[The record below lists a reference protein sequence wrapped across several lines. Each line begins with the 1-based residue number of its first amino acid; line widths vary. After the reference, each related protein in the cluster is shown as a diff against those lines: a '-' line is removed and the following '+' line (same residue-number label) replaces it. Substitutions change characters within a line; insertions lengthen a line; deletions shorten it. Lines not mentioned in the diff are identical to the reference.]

1 MPGHTWYSV
10 VASVGGYLVEVVV
23 AVQTGRILRF
33 DDVRGYG
40 FIVPDEGGADVFVH
54 ANDFIDDK
62 ALFTPGT
69 EVEFEAT
76 ESDRGLRAFAVRV
89 QEHAR
94 AAATAAAAA
103 EPVKVKHVIS
113 TEDLGLADTEDGLCD
128 VLSPHEFQREITEF
142 LLDALPDLTGSQI
155 VKLRSQLRVIAQK
168 HGWVE
173 D

>member
-1 MPGHTWYSV
+1 MPGHAWYSV
-10 VASVGGYLVEVVV
+10 VQALVGIYVEVVV

-33 DDVRGYG
+33 DDIRGYG
-40 FIVPDEGGADVFVH
+40 FIVPDGGGADVFVH

-69 EVEFEAT
+69 EVEFEAA
-76 ESDRGLRAFAVRV
+76 EGDRGLRAFAVRV

-94 AAATAAAAA
+94 SAAVTAATA
-103 EPVKVKHVIS
+103 EPMRVKHVIS
-113 TEDLGLADTEDGLCD
+113 AEDDGLADTDDGLCD
-128 VLSPHEFQREITEF
+128 VLSPHEFQREITEL
-142 LLDALPDLTGSQI
+142 LLDAVPDLTGSQI
-155 VKLRSQLRVIAQK
+155 LKLRGQLRVIAQK